1 MLKRENISF
10 SHPSHWTCVVSFY
23 CLGLTLSFGRQIL
36 VANYVE
42 VATRLFRGL
51 KVSQLLLNLAWQS
64 LCEAGM
70 AELAN

>member
-10 SHPSHWTCVVSFY
+10 SHPSHWTCCVLS
-23 CLGLTLSFGRQIL
+23 LTLSFGRQIL